1 LDLSRCETVEFLYPD
16 WYDTRAR
23 APGEGA
29 FNREGIENNI
39 SCHSRIMERKMNK
52 FDTVIWRING
62 IIILSVGIVVGGIS
76 LFAAYKIYR
85 ETTRERNV
93 IEVVN
98 LNAETKKEEKLY
110 LRYFDQVEGRPYLVG
125 SLYSDQK
132 YELSS
137 YSESS
142 SSLRNLLY
150 LDEKD
155 RSSHWRLDS
164 HDWLILNEHEMF
176 DSLSSEEKDRKIE
189 GFVYEVVNKDSNQDG
204 FLDDEDKILLLLADF
219 KGENVKTVEE
229 DIDDVLFIKQK
240 DLQSFVA
247 IINKDGKTVIKEI
260 DFKTGKENNSSD
272 LIPIELR

>member
-1 LDLSRCETVEFLYPD
+1 
-16 WYDTRAR
+16 
-23 APGEGA
+23 
-29 FNREGIENNI
+29 
-39 SCHSRIMERKMNK
+39 MERKMNR
-52 FDTVIWRING
+52 FDRVIWRING

-85 ETTRERNV
+85 ETTRERHV
-93 IEVVN
+93 VEVVN
-98 LNAETKKEEKLY
+98 LNAETKKEEKLH

-132 YELSS
+132 YEFSS
-137 YSESS
+137 SSKSS

-150 LDEKD
+150 INEDDK
-155 RSSHWRLDS
+155 SSHWLLDS

-176 DSLSSEEKDRKIE
+176 DSLSDDENDRKIE
-189 GFVYEVVNKDSNQDG
+189 GFVYEVVNKDSNQDE

-219 KGENVKTVEE
+219 KGENVKTIEE

-240 DLQSFVA
+240 DPKSFVA
-247 IINKDGKTVIKEI
+247 IITKDGKTAIKEI
-260 DFKTGKENNSSD
+260 ELKTGKENNSSN